1 MRSIE
6 GRWSQD
12 SHGLSVSSGEAACVS
27 SNPTLEIYY
36 CIVVTLA
43 PPSSPTT
50 TLSPVHSY
58 GDPSSLMLDPSQ
70 AETTNEESLGIVAS
84 HQLLYIASHQ
94 LLHMVHRTHSGLHPT
109 NCCTSLA
116 ATSLDRGGYQSVGLV
131 WVHTTRT
138 VIKVTQTPRLGG
150 WGKNL
155 MSSNENVDR
164 AFSRFVF
171 YIPLHHCVSPFCSA
185 SSVSHNGGWSPSS
198 GH

>member
-1 MRSIE
+1 M
-6 GRWSQD
+6 
-12 SHGLSVSSGEAACVS
+12 S

-109 NCCTSLA
+109 NYCTLHPISNC
-116 ATSLDRGGYQSVGLV
+116 T
-131 WVHTTRT
+131 WCIVHIVELLYITCSN
-138 VIKVTQTPRLGG
+138 IFGPRRI
-150 WGKNL
+150 
-155 MSSNENVDR
+155 SEC
-164 AFSRFVF
+164 RFG
-171 YIPLHHCVSPFCSA
+171 A
-185 SSVSHNGGWSPSS
+185 SSHDHDGDQGYPNTAAGRLR
-198 GH
+198 

>member
-1 MRSIE
+1 M
-6 GRWSQD
+6 
-12 SHGLSVSSGEAACVS
+12 S

-94 LLHMVHRTHSGLHPT
+94 QLHMVHRTHSGLHPT
-109 NCCTSLA
+109 NYCTLHPISHC
-116 ATSLDRGGYQSVGLV
+116 TTWCIVHIVGCIPP
-131 WVHTTRT
+131 TACSN
-138 VIKVTQTPRLGG
+138 IFGPRRISECRVG
-150 WGKNL
+150 
-155 MSSNENVDR
+155 
-164 AFSRFVF
+164 
-171 YIPLHHCVSPFCSA
+171 A
-185 SSVSHNGGWSPSS
+185 SSHDGDQGYPNTAAWRLR
-198 GH
+198 

>member
-1 MRSIE
+1 M
-6 GRWSQD
+6 
-12 SHGLSVSSGEAACVS
+12 S

-50 TLSPVHSY
+50 TLSPVLSY

-70 AETTNEESLGIVAS
+70 AETTNEESLGIV
-84 HQLLYIASHQ
+84 ASHQ

-131 WVHTTRT
+131 RVHTT

-150 WGKNL
+150 
-155 MSSNENVDR
+155 
-164 AFSRFVF
+164 
-171 YIPLHHCVSPFCSA
+171 
-185 SSVSHNGGWSPSS
+185 
-198 GH
+198 

>member
-1 MRSIE
+1 MFWISKLLIQRWLCWVKRTRGRFTVKVPAVKKKLLWWQPEGFSQGLIVSSTTIMRSIE

-94 LLHMVHRTHSGLHPT
+94 LLHLVHRTHSGLHPN
-109 NCCTSLA
+109 NCCTC
-116 ATSLDRGGYQSVGLV
+116 
-131 WVHTTRT
+131 
-138 VIKVTQTPRLGG
+138 
-150 WGKNL
+150 
-155 MSSNENVDR
+155 
-164 AFSRFVF
+164 
-171 YIPLHHCVSPFCSA
+171 IPSA
-185 SSVSHNGGWSPSS
+185 PAHGASYT
-198 GH
+198 